1 MEQIEKVR
9 EMQVWARGK
18 RAQRLTI
25 GFVPTMGYLHQ
36 GHVSLLEYTRSRC
49 DLLTTSIFVNPTQ
62 FAPTEDFGEYPRDIN
77 RDLDL
82 MRKAGVDLVFMPSA
96 EEIYPEGFQTFVEVT
111 EVSRGLC
118 GIDRPTFFRGVATV
132 VAKLFNIVKPDLAVF
147 GQKDYQQLIV
157 VQRMVKD
164 LHLEVE
170 VIGRP
175 TVREEDGLAMS
186 SRNVYLSPEER
197 ESARA
202 LSSSLKLAQEMVDRG
217 EMAAQEILA
226 EVKRYI
232 EERPFTRIQYIEL
245 VDHQTLKPVDIIQ
258 EKALLVM
265 AVMVGR
271 TRLIDNA
278 IIRAGSY
285 NTE

>member
-217 EMAAQEILA
+217 ELAAPEILA

>member
-1 MEQIEKVR
+1 MELIEKVK
-9 EMQVWARGK
+9 EMQTWARDK
-18 RAQRLTI
+18 RAQGLTI
-25 GFVPTMGYLHQ
+25 GFVPTMGCLHQ
-36 GHVSLLEYTRSRC
+36 GHLSLMEYARPRC
-49 DLLTTSIFVNPTQ
+49 DLLTASIFVNPAQ
-62 FAPTEDFGEYPRDIN
+62 FAPTEDFDEYPRDIN

-82 MRKAGVDLVFMPSA
+82 MRKVEVDLVFIPPA
-96 EEIYPEGFQTFVEVT
+96 EEIYPEGFQTYVEVT
-111 EVSRGLC
+111 EVSQGLC
-118 GIDRPTFFRGVATV
+118 GVDRPTFFRGVATV
-132 VAKLFNIVKPDLAVF
+132 VAKLFNIVMPDLAVF
-147 GQKDYQQLIV
+147 GEKDYQQLIV
-157 VQRMVKD
+157 IQRMVKD

-217 EMAAQEILA
+217 ELAAPEILA

-232 EERPFTRIQYIEL
+232 EERPFTRIQYVEL
-245 VDHQTLKPVDIIQ
+245 VDHQTLKPVDMVQ
-258 EKALLVM
+258 GKALLVM

-271 TRLIDNA
+271 TRLIDNT
-278 IIRAGSY
+278 IIRAKTY
-285 NTE
+285 KTD